1 MAAKDDEEEE
11 RLRSAAFQ
19 NAQSILLARRR
30 AEDALRKQS
39 EWLRT
44 TLSSIGDAVICT
56 DADGQVMFMNGMAE
70 SLTGWPQADAIGQPL
85 PEIFRIVDQATRHP
99 IEDPVTPA
107 LREGSVVRRV
117 EHPVLIARDRTER
130 VIDDS
135 AAPIR
140 DDSGTAVGVVLVFR
154 DIAEREQAEVVRARL
169 ASIVESSQDAIVS
182 KTLDGVILTWNAGA
196 ERLFGYTLAEAV
208 GRPITF
214 LIPPER
220 QGEEREI
227 LAKIG
232 RGEPVEHFDTERLT
246 KQGRKVAI
254 SLTVS
259 PVRDGAGR
267 VIGAS
272 KIARDITEQKRAQWL
287 LREGDRRKD
296 EFLALLAHELRNPLA
311 PIRNAVGILRAKGPK
326 LPELDWA
333 RDVIERQVNQMSRLI
348 DDLVDVSRI
357 TRGTIE
363 LRIQRVE
370 LSAVVSDAIE
380 TSQPLVEK
388 RGHQLTVELPPEAVH
403 LDADPTRLAQ
413 ILLNLLNNAAK
424 YTKHGGR
431 IWLTAERADEQVV
444 VRVKDTG
451 VGIPTNM
458 LSRIFEMFTQVERSL
473 AHSEGGLG
481 IGLMLVQ
488 RLVELHGGTVEAHSD
503 GPDQGS
509 EFVVRLPVVG
519 EA

>member
-1 MAAKDDEEEE
+1 MAAKNDKEG
-11 RLRSAAFQ
+11 RLRSAALQ
-19 NAQSILLARRR
+19 NAQSALLARRR

-56 DADGQVMFMNGMAE
+56 DVDGQVMFMNAVAE
-70 SLTGWPQADAIGQPL
+70 SLTGWTHADALGRPL
-85 PEIFRIVDQATRHP
+85 HEILRIVDEATRQTLDSP
-99 IEDPVTPA
+99 ALPA
-107 LREGSVVRRV
+107 LREGTIVRMANS
-117 EHPVLIARDRTER
+117 PVLIARNGTER
-130 VIDDS
+130 LIDDS

-140 DDSGTAVGVVLVFR
+140 DDSGTVVGVVLVFR
-154 DIAEREQAEVVRARL
+154 DVAERKQAEVVQARL
-169 ASIVESSQDAIVS
+169 ASIVESSEDAIVS

-196 ERLFGYTLAEAV
+196 ERLFGYTLAEAI
-208 GRPITF
+208 GRPIT
-214 LIPPER
+214 LIIPPDR
-220 QGEEREI
+220 QDEEREI

-232 RGEPVEHFDTERLT
+232 RGERVEHFETERLT
-246 KQGRKVAI
+246 KQGRRVAI

-272 KIARDITEQKRAQWL
+272 KVARDITQQQRTQRL
-287 LREGDRRKD
+287 LQEADRRKD

-311 PIRNAVGILRAKGPK
+311 PIRNAVGILRARGPE

-333 RDVIERQVNQMSRLI
+333 RNVIERQVNQMSRLI

-363 LRIQRVE
+363 LRRQRVE
-370 LSAVVSDAIE
+370 LSAVVRDAIE

-388 RGHQLTVELPPEAVH
+388 WGHQLTVELPPEPVY

-413 ILLNLLNNAAK
+413 VVLNLLNNAAK
-424 YTKHGGR
+424 YTKDGGR
-431 IWLTAERADEQVV
+431 IWLTAERAGEQVV

-451 VGIPTNM
+451 VGIPANM
-458 LSRIFEMFTQVERSL
+458 LSRIFEMFTRVEHSVG
-473 AHSEGGLG
+473 HSEGGLG